1 VTVGI
6 TANLTDDLLMA
17 MDPVRFARA
26 ADIEPD
32 GWQCAVLRSTASRV
46 LLNIHRQAGK
56 SLMAALIG
64 VHDAVYTPG
73 SLVLI
78 LSPSLRQSGLVQ
90 RKVMHIYN
98 AVGRP
103 VAATEESALQLT
115 LANGSRIVA
124 LPGQE
129 GTVRGYS
136 GVTRL
141 IIDEASRV
149 DDSLYFGTRPMLATS
164 GGRLIAMSTPWG
176 KRGWWH
182 HEWTEGG
189 PTWERV
195 EAPATDC
202 PRISGDFLAEEE
214 KALGPRWFRQ
224 EYLCQFS
231 ENSEQIFAYD
241 MLMRAVTSDVKPLFG
256 GSHE

>member
-1 VTVGI
+1 MNI
-6 TANLTDDLLMA
+6 AHDLA
-17 MDPVRFARA
+17 MSLDPVLLAEA
-26 ADIEPD
+26 AGTIPD
-32 GWQCAVLRSTASRV
+32 DVWQASLLRSAAPRI

-78 LSPSLRQSGLVQ
+78 LSPSLRQSGLLQ
-90 RKVMHIYN
+90 RKVMSVYN

-149 DDSLYFGTRPMLATS
+149 SDELYYSVRPMLATS

-176 KRGWWH
+176 KRGFFY
-182 HEWTEGG
+182 HEWAEGG

-195 EAPATDC
+195 KVPATQC
-202 PRISGDFLAEEE
+202 SRISAAFLVEEE
-214 KALGPRWFRQ
+214 KALGPRWYRQ
-224 EYLCQFS
+224 EYCAEFS

-241 MLMRAVTSDVKPLFG
+241 DLMRAVTSDVKPLFG

>member
-1 VTVGI
+1 MSI
-6 TANLTDDLLMA
+6 TADLALA
-17 MDPVRFARA
+17 LDPVAFSRA
-26 ADIEPD
+26 AGIVPD
-32 GWQCAVLRSTASRV
+32 GWQCAVLRSTAPRT

-149 DDSLYFGTRPMLATS
+149 DDSLYYGTRPMLATS

-195 EAPATDC
+195 EVPATAC
-202 PRISGDFLAEEE
+202 PRISPAFLAEEE
-214 KALGPRWFRQ
+214 RALGPRWFRQ

-241 MLMRAVTSDVKPLFG
+241 ALMRAVTPDVTPLFG